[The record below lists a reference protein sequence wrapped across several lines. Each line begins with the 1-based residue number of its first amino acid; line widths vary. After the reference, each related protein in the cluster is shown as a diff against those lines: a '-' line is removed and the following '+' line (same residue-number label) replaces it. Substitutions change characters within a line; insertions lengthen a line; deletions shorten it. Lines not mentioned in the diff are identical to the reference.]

1 MVPMGVHRSV
11 MVAQMRVWV
20 CKTSCNEDPLISGL
34 EIKSK
39 VQLKKNIDYWEQ
51 CSPAMPKVWTVWC
64 CFHHVWGFNASLYA
78 GFMTD
83 CDTRIPKALN

>member
-20 CKTSCNEDPLISGL
+20 CKTSCNEDPLISGF

-39 VQLKKNIDYWEQ
+39 VQFKKTLTTGSRAHPLCQRYGQ
-51 CSPAMPKVWTVWC
+51 SGA
-64 CFHHVWGFNASLYA
+64 ASIMSGDSMLHYVQD
-78 GFMTD
+78 F
-83 CDTRIPKALN
+83 